1 MARKDKIQK
10 RSIPFNAENEG
21 TGYSE
26 YTVKRLHDKTLK
38 RKKLLL
44 VLLYIAFAA
53 AFCTVFLVLAKM
65 PPVIAALPLFLWILC
80 FFTWKYTNIEYTY
93 VTCKGE
99 LYIYRVNG
107 YGKAKEVFRRRISD
121 ADIIA
126 PAGGEYGEKENGVFA
141 QVLGFSSCMNS
152 ENLYFAAYGDTKVY
166 FNVSGVL
173 LNAMKYYSSKNV
185 VLSNVTR

>member
-1 MARKDKIQK
+1 MAKKDKIQK

-44 VLLYIAFAA
+44 VLIYIAFAA
-53 AFCTVFLVLAKM
+53 VFCTVFLVLVKM

-107 YGKAKEVFRRRISD
+107 YGKAKEVFRRRIAD
-121 ADIIA
+121 AEIIA
-126 PAGGEYGEKENGVFA
+126 PAGGEYGEKENGNFA
-141 QVLGFSSCMNS
+141 QVLDYSSCMDS
-152 ENLYFAAYGDTKVY
+152 ENLYFAVYGDTKVY

>member
-80 FFTWKYTNIEYTY
+80 FFTWKYTNIE
-93 VTCKGE
+93 
-99 LYIYRVNG
+99 
-107 YGKAKEVFRRRISD
+107 
-121 ADIIA
+121 
-126 PAGGEYGEKENGVFA
+126 
-141 QVLGFSSCMNS
+141 
-152 ENLYFAAYGDTKVY
+152 
-166 FNVSGVL
+166 
-173 LNAMKYYSSKNV
+173 
-185 VLSNVTR
+185 

>member
-1 MARKDKIQK
+1 MAKKDKIQK

-26 YTVKRLHDKTLK
+26 YTVKRLHDKSLK

-53 AFCTVFLVLAKM
+53 AFCTVFLVLVKM

-107 YGKAKEVFRRRISD
+107 YGKAKEVFRRRIAD
-121 ADIIA
+121 AEIIA
-126 PAGGEYGEKENGVFA
+126 PAGGEYGEKENGNFA
-141 QVLGFSSCMNS
+141 QVLDYSSCKYS

>member
-1 MARKDKIQK
+1 MAKKDKIQK

-44 VLLYIAFAA
+44 VLIYIAFAA
-53 AFCTVFLVLAKM
+53 AFCTVFLVLVKM

-107 YGKAKEVFRRRISD
+107 YGKAKEVFRRRIAD
-121 ADIIA
+121 AEIIA
-126 PAGGEYGEKENGVFA
+126 PAGGEYGEKENGNFA
-141 QVLGFSSCMNS
+141 QVLDYSSCMHS
-152 ENLYFAAYGDTKVY
+152 ENLYFAVYGDTKVY

>member
-1 MARKDKIQK
+1 MANRDKVQK

-26 YTVKRLHDKTLK
+26 YTVKRVHDGKLK
-38 RKKLLL
+38 RKKFLLI
-44 VLLYIAFAA
+44 LLYIAFAA
-53 AFCTVFLVLAKM
+53 LFCTVFLVLVKM
-65 PPVIAALPLFLWILC
+65 PPVIASLPLFMWILC
-80 FFTWKYTNIEYTY
+80 YFTWKYTNIEYTY

-99 LYIYRVNG
+99 FYIYCVNG
-107 YGKAKEVFRRRISD
+107 YGNAKEVFRRRISD

-126 PAGGEYGEKENGVFA
+126 PAGGDYAEKENGSFA
-141 QVLGFSSCMNS
+141 HVLDFSASLDS
-152 ENLYFAAYGDTKVY
+152 DNLYFASYGDTKVY

-173 LNAMKYYSSKNV
+173 LGAMKYYSSSNV

>member
-141 QVLGFSSCMNS
+141 QVLDFSSFMNS

>member
-126 PAGGEYGEKENGVFA
+126 PAGGDYAEKENGSFTH
-141 QVLGFSSCMNS
+141 VLDFSASMGS
-152 ENLYFAAYGDTKVY
+152 DNLYFASYGDTKVY

-173 LNAMKYYSSKNV
+173 LGAMKYYSSSNV
-185 VLSNVTR
+185 VLSNLTR

>member
-1 MARKDKIQK
+1 MAKKDRIQK

-26 YTVKRLHDKTLK
+26 YTVKRLRDKKLK
-38 RKKLLL
+38 KNKLLL
-44 VLLYIAFAA
+44 ILLYIAFAA
-53 AFCTVFLVLAKM
+53 AYCTVFLVVVKM

-107 YGKAKEVFRRRISD
+107 YGKAKEVFRRFISD
-121 ADIIA
+121 AEIIA
-126 PAGGEYGEKENGVFA
+126 PAGGDYAEKENGNFTN
-141 QVLGFSSCMNS
+141 VLDFSSCMGS
-152 ENLYFAAYGDTKVY
+152 DNLYFAVYGDTKVY
-166 FNVSGVL
+166 FNVSRVL
-173 LNAMKYYSSKNV
+173 LYALKYYSSENV
-185 VLSNVTR
+185 ILSNVTR

>member
-1 MARKDKIQK
+1 MAKKDKIQK

-53 AFCTVFLVLAKM
+53 AFCTVFLVLVKM

-141 QVLGFSSCMNS
+141 QVLGSSCMNS

>member
-1 MARKDKIQK
+1 MAKKDRIQK

-26 YTVKRLHDKTLK
+26 YTVKRIHDKKLK
-38 RKKLLL
+38 RNKILL

-53 AFCTVFLVLAKM
+53 AFCTIFLVLVKM
-65 PPVIAALPLFLWILC
+65 PPVIAVLPLFLWILC

-99 LYIYRVNG
+99 FYIFCVNG
-107 YGKAKEVFRRRISD
+107 YGKGKELFRRRIAD
-121 ADIIA
+121 AEIIA
-126 PAGGEYGEKENGVFA
+126 PAGGAYAEKENGNFA
-141 QVLGFSSCMNS
+141 QVLDYSSSMNS
-152 ENLYFAAYGDTKVY
+152 DNLYFAVYGDTKIY

-173 LNAMKYYSSKNV
+173 LGAMKYYSSKNV

>member
-1 MARKDKIQK
+1 MAKKDKIQK

-53 AFCTVFLVLAKM
+53 AFCTVFLVLVKM

-107 YGKAKEVFRRRISD
+107 YGKAKEVFRRRIAD
-121 ADIIA
+121 AEIIA
-126 PAGGEYGEKENGVFA
+126 PAGGEYGEKENGNFA
-141 QVLGFSSCMNS
+141 QVLDYSSCMDS
-152 ENLYFAAYGDTKVY
+152 ENLYFAVYGDTKVY

>member
-1 MARKDKIQK
+1 MAKKDKIQK

-99 LYIYRVNG
+99 LYIYCVNG
-107 YGKAKEVFRRRISD
+107 YGKAKEVFRRRIAD
-121 ADIIA
+121 AEIIA
-126 PAGGEYGEKENGVFA
+126 PAGGEYGEKENGNFA
-141 QVLGFSSCMNS
+141 QVLDCSSCMSS

>member
-1 MARKDKIQK
+1 MAKKDRIQK

-26 YTVKRLHDKTLK
+26 YTVKRIHDKKLK
-38 RKKLLL
+38 RNKILL

-53 AFCTVFLVLAKM
+53 AFCTIFLVLVKM
-65 PPVIAALPLFLWILC
+65 PPVIAVLPLFLWILC

-99 LYIYRVNG
+99 FYIFCVNG
-107 YGKAKEVFRRRISD
+107 YGKGKEVFRRRIED
-121 ADIIA
+121 AEIIA
-126 PAGGEYGEKENGVFA
+126 PAGGEYAEKENGNFA
-141 QVLGFSSCMNS
+141 QVLDYSSSMNS
-152 ENLYFAAYGDTKVY
+152 DNLYFAVYGDTKIY

-173 LNAMKYYSSKNV
+173 LSAMKYYSSKNV

>member
-141 QVLGFSSCMNS
+141 QVLECSSCMNS

>member
-1 MARKDKIQK
+1 MAKKDKIQK

-44 VLLYIAFAA
+44 VLIYIAFAA
-53 AFCTVFLVLAKM
+53 VFCTVFLVLVKM

-99 LYIYRVNG
+99 FYIYRVNG
-107 YGKAKEVFRRRISD
+107 YGKAKEVFRRRIAD
-121 ADIIA
+121 AEIIA
-126 PAGGEYGEKENGVFA
+126 PAGGEYGEKENGNFA
-141 QVLGFSSCMNS
+141 QVLDYSSCMYS
-152 ENLYFAAYGDTKVY
+152 ENLYFAVYGDTKVY

-173 LNAMKYYSSKNV
+173 LNAMKYYSSQNV

>member
-1 MARKDKIQK
+1 MAKKDKIQK

-44 VLLYIAFAA
+44 VLIYIAFAA
-53 AFCTVFLVLAKM
+53 VFCTVFLVLVKM

-107 YGKAKEVFRRRISD
+107 YGKAKEVFRRRIAD
-121 ADIIA
+121 AEIIA
-126 PAGGEYGEKENGVFA
+126 PAGGEYGEKENGNFA
-141 QVLGFSSCMNS
+141 KVLDYSSCMCS
-152 ENLYFAAYGDTKVY
+152 ENLYFAVYGDTKVY

>member
-1 MARKDKIQK
+1 MR
-10 RSIPFNAENEG
+10 
-21 TGYSE
+21 TG
-26 YTVKRLHDKTLK
+26 
-38 RKKLLL
+38 
-44 VLLYIAFAA
+44 A
-53 AFCTVFLVLAKM
+53 
-65 PPVIAALPLFLWILC
+65 PVQF
-80 FFTWKYTNIEYTY
+80 
-93 VTCKGE
+93 
-99 LYIYRVNG
+99 RVNG

-141 QVLGFSSCMNS
+141 QVLDCSSCMNS

>member
-126 PAGGEYGEKENGVFA
+126 PAGGEYGEKENGVFT
-141 QVLGFSSCMNS
+141 QVL
-152 ENLYFAAYGDTKVY
+152 D
-166 FNVSGVL
+166 
-173 LNAMKYYSSKNV
+173 
-185 VLSNVTR
+185 

>member
-1 MARKDKIQK
+1 MAKKDKIQK

-107 YGKAKEVFRRRISD
+107 YGKAKEVFRRRIAD
-121 ADIIA
+121 AEIIA
-126 PAGGEYGEKENGVFA
+126 PAGGEYGEKENGNFA
-141 QVLGFSSCMNS
+141 QVLDCSSCMSS

>member
-1 MARKDKIQK
+1 MAKKDKIQK

-44 VLLYIAFAA
+44 VLIYIAFAA
-53 AFCTVFLVLAKM
+53 VFCTVFLVLVKM

-107 YGKAKEVFRRRISD
+107 YGKAKEVFRRRIAD
-121 ADIIA
+121 AEIIA
-126 PAGGEYGEKENGVFA
+126 PAGGEYGEKENGNFA
-141 QVLGFSSCMNS
+141 QVLDYSSCMRS
-152 ENLYFAAYGDTKVY
+152 ENLYFAVYGDTKVY

>member
-1 MARKDKIQK
+1 MAKKDKIQK

-44 VLLYIAFAA
+44 VLIYIAFAA
-53 AFCTVFLVLAKM
+53 VFCTVFLVLVKM

-99 LYIYRVNG
+99 FYIYRVNG
-107 YGKAKEVFRRRISD
+107 YGKAKEIFRRRIAD
-121 ADIIA
+121 AEIIA
-126 PAGGEYGEKENGVFA
+126 PADGEYGEKENGNFA
-141 QVLGFSSCMNS
+141 QVLDYSSCMGS

>member
-1 MARKDKIQK
+1 MAKKDKIQR

-26 YTVKRLHDKTLK
+26 YTVKRLHDKSLK

-53 AFCTVFLVLAKM
+53 AFCTVFLVLVKM

-107 YGKAKEVFRRRISD
+107 YGKAKEVFRRRIAD
-121 ADIIA
+121 AEIIA
-126 PAGGEYGEKENGVFA
+126 PAGGEYGEKENGNFA
-141 QVLGFSSCMNS
+141 QVLDYSSCKYS